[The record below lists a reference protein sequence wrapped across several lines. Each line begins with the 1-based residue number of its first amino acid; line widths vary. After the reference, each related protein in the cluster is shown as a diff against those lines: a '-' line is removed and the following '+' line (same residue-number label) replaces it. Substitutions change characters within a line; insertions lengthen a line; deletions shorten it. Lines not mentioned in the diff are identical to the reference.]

1 MKQKCY
7 VDLAKVNWQKL
18 EDKLRLSYNTIN
30 WEKVNTQLNTA
41 ITTIKLD
48 SLTEVYNVALEDLDK
63 AEDWMTQNK
72 VVSIPDT
79 DLQLNE
85 IKVHKKQVQKQI
97 RNYQSDQGKKDY
109 SSMEPGFPGFS
120 RGLEG

>member
-1 MKQKCY
+1 MKQKY
-7 VDLAKVNWQKL
+7 YIDLAKVNWQKL

-48 SLTEVYNVALEDLDK
+48 SLTEVYNIALEDLNK

-85 IKVHKKQVQKQI
+85 IKVHKEQVQKQI
-97 RNYQSDQGKKDY
+97 ETIKAIKERKIIH
-109 SSMEPGFPGFS
+109 
-120 RGLEG
+120 L